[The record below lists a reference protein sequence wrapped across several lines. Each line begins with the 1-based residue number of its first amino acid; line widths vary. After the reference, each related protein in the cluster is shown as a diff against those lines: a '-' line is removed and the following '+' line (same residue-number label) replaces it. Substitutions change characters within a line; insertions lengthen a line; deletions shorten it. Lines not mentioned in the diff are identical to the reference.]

1 MAKHKHNRKV
11 TKRDQRV
18 AAEILTQF
26 MFTNTMDE
34 VMKVWKQVYEHYGLC
49 DDPFT
54 GTPCTPEEYCENRLE
69 YDKQTM
75 IEKYGHCDGLE

>member
-1 MAKHKHNRKV
+1 M
-11 TKRDQRV
+11 KRHEIEQLV

-26 MFTNTMDE
+26 MFTRDMGE
-34 VMKVWKQVYEHYGLC
+34 VLQTWDNIYKHYELC

-54 GTPCTPEEYCENRLE
+54 NCPCSPEDYYKSRLE

-75 IEKYGHCDGLE
+75 IERYGHCDGLE

>member
-1 MAKHKHNRKV
+1 MGKPNTQKI
-11 TKRDQRV
+11 TKRDQKV

-26 MFTNTMDE
+26 MFTRDMLD
-34 VMKVWKQVYEHYGLC
+34 VVAVWKQVYEKYGLC

-54 GTPCTPEEYCENRLE
+54 HTPCTPEEYCKNNLE
-69 YDKQTM
+69 YEKQAM